1 MITAITACFNS
12 ISNAFKCFTTSK
24 ERQSETEVVRVKKR
38 KDKAINIAEKII
50 FLADQTSL
58 KDNRRYRTYRKLFF
72 KYN

>member
-1 MITAITACFNS
+1 MITAITACFDS

-24 ERQSETEVVRVKKR
+24 ERQSETEVVKVKKR

-58 KDNRRYRTYRKLFF
+58 KDNRRYRAYRKLFF

>member
-12 ISNAFKCFTTSK
+12 ISNAFKCFTASK
-24 ERQSETEVVRVKKR
+24 ERQSETEVVKVKKR

-58 KDNRRYRTYRKLFF
+58 KDNRRYRSYRKLFF